1 MLVIG
6 YQRVK
11 NNPKISKLTRRDV
24 FQLNLS
30 EITRIKNLKQ
40 LLKTYFKIT

>member
-11 NNPKISKLTRRDV
+11 KNI